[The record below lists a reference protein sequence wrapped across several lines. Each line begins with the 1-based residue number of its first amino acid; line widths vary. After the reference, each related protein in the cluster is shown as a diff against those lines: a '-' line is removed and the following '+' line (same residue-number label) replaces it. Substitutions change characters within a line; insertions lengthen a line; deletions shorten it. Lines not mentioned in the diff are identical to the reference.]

1 MGFLDKLADILDDGK
16 INSSADKTKFKE
28 GIKKPENNAQAAPAT
43 DAGTAAPVNNQV
55 PAQPQA
61 SAPVSTPKE
70 EVVYIEPGVETTVRI
85 GFDSA
90 IIYIDSNNQTV
101 KLAGHGT
108 VRVELSIRQKY
119 DDIKKVLE
127 ADFKANCANM
137 ITSYR
142 PQPSQIQ
149 KYTKEIEKSAS
160 YISNAIPYLTVKA
173 TSIMLNASPAP
184 GETPML

>member
-1 MGFLDKLADILDDGK
+1 MGFLDKVADFLDDGK
-16 INSSADKTKFKE
+16 LNGSADKSKFKE
-28 GIKKPENNAQAAPAT
+28 GMKKPEDNAQAAHAP

-70 EVVYIEPGVETTVRI
+70 EVVFIEPGVETTVKI
-85 GFDSA
+85 GFDNA

-101 KLAGHGT
+101 RLAGHGT
-108 VRVELSIRQKY
+108 VRVELSTRQKY
-119 DDIKKVLE
+119 NDIKKILE
-127 ADFKANCANM
+127 ADFKANCVSM

-142 PQPSQIQ
+142 PQPSEIQ

-160 YISNAIPYLTVKA
+160 YISNYVPYLTVKA
-173 TSIMLNASPAP
+173 TSIMLNANPAP

>member
-1 MGFLDKLADILDDGK
+1 MGFLDKVADFLDDGK
-16 INSSADKTKFKE
+16 INGSADKSKFKE
-28 GIKKPENNAQAAPAT
+28 GLKKPENNAQAA
-43 DAGTAAPVNNQV
+43 AAPVNNPV

-61 SAPVSTPKE
+61 SAPVSKPEE
-70 EVVYIEPGVETTVRI
+70 EVIYIEPGVETTVKI

-90 IIYIDSNNQTV
+90 ILYADCNNETV
-101 KLAGHGT
+101 RLAGHGT
-108 VRVELSIRQKY
+108 VRVELSTRQKY
-119 DDIKKVLE
+119 NDIKKILE
-127 ADFKANCANM
+127 ADFKANCVSM

-149 KYTKEIEKSAS
+149 KYTREIEQSAS